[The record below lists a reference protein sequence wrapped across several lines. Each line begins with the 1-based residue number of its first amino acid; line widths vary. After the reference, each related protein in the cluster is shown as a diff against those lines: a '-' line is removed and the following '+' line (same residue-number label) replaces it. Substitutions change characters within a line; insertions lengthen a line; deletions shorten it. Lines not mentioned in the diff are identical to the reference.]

1 VAESPSH
8 AETAPAGLPRL
19 PPGRHGLPREFVVK
33 NQRDRLTAGT
43 IAAVCEHGY
52 HDTTISQIAAAA
64 GVSRRTFY
72 VHFESKEECF
82 LAAFDE
88 IAAHLRLAAEEAA
101 AEVGGSDADWGR
113 RVAAKLAAALAV
125 FAANPQLA
133 RFTLAVPPRAGG
145 EVMGHYGAALERA
158 LTELTEGM
166 PAAAAAQAP
175 SPAVQQSLIGGIVAL
190 IAGRIEAGEGERVG
204 ELSPELTELFLAPF
218 VGRAEAVRVA
228 TAA

>member
-1 VAESPSH
+1 VAESPPH
-8 AETAPAGLPRL
+8 AETAALGLPRL

-72 VHFESKEECF
+72 VHFESKQECF
-82 LAAFDE
+82 LATFDE

-101 AEVGGSDADWGR
+101 GEVGGSDADWGR

-145 EVMGHYGAALERA
+145 EVMGRYRAALERA

-166 PAAAAAQAP
+166 PAAVAAQAP

-190 IAGRIEAGEGERVG
+190 IAGRIEAGEGEQVG
-204 ELSPELTELFLAPF
+204 ELLPELTELFLAPF
-218 VGRAEAVRVA
+218 VGRAEAVLVA

>member
-1 VAESPSH
+1 MAESHPD
-8 AETAPAGLPRL
+8 AETAPVGLPRL

-52 HDTTISQIAAAA
+52 HETTISQIAAAA

-72 VHFESKEECF
+72 VHFDSKEECY
-82 LAAFDE
+82 LATFDE
-88 IAAHLRLAAEEAA
+88 IAAHLRQAADEAA
-101 AEVGGSDADWGR
+101 SEVGGADADWGR
-113 RVAAKLAAALAV
+113 RVAAKLAAALEV
-125 FAANPQLA
+125 FAANPMLA

-145 EVMGHYGAALERA
+145 EVMARYRVALERA

-166 PAAAAAQAP
+166 PSAAARAP
-175 SPAVQQSLIGGIVAL
+175 SPALQQALIGGIVSL
-190 IAGRIEAGEGERVG
+190 IVAKAEAGEGERMG
-204 ELSPELTELFLAPF
+204 ELLPDLTELFLTPF
-218 VGRAEAVRVA
+218 VGRADAVRVA